1 MYVRREQEPAMKQVV
16 PLLVFLSL
24 SLVFFSCSSYIM
36 KEAYPTLN
44 DGLYDSEFPYRGC
57 SQQLEEIAQTVKRV
71 TIMVHY
77 KTYSFRRE
85 DSVRVSDVTGNFL
98 DRQETLS
105 AYQHHST
112 AGTGTLI
119 YKDNSRFALLT
130 CGHVV
135 DFSDT
140 IIARYVG
147 LDYRITPFIRSIS
160 IKTNQLVFLN
170 EVGGGIALD
179 VLALD
184 RTADLAILGQ
194 KLEPHQTTLLRVFA
208 YPLGKSKDLEWGSF
222 VYVFGYPAGYR
233 MVTKGIVSLSS
244 KPQGSFVVD
253 AVVSPGSSGS
263 IALAI
268 RDGVPNFELVGMIKM
283 IPAQTS
289 YVLTPAKEGDLE
301 YDPIEP
307 YHGEVF
313 VQRKAEIQQG
323 IAVAIPTEAIVA
335 FIERNHSRLSQR
347 GYDLTSWIRPAK
359 KETKAK

>member
-1 MYVRREQEPAMKQVV
+1 MKQVV
-16 PLLVFLSL
+16 SLLVFVSL
-24 SLVFFSCSSYIM
+24 SLVFFSCSAYVI

-71 TIMVHY
+71 TIIVHY

-85 DSVRVSDVTGNFL
+85 DSVRVTDITGDFL
-98 DRQETLS
+98 DRQETLA
-105 AYQHHST
+105 AYQNYST
-112 AGTGTLI
+112 AGTGTVI
-119 YKDNSRFALLT
+119 YKDNSRFALMT

-140 IIARYVG
+140 VISRHVG
-147 LDYRITPFIRSIS
+147 SDYRITPFIRSIS

-179 VLALD
+179 VLAFD

-194 KLEPHQTTLLRVFA
+194 KIEPLQSIALPVFS
-208 YPLGKSKDLEWGSF
+208 YPLGRSKDLEWGSF

-233 MVTKGIVSLSS
+233 MVTKGIVSLSA

-289 YVLTPAKEGDLE
+289 YVLTPSKDGDVE

-307 YHGEVF
+307 YHGEAF

-335 FIERNHSRLSQR
+335 FVEKNRSRLAQQ

>member
-1 MYVRREQEPAMKQVV
+1 MKQVV
-16 PLLVFLSL
+16 SLLVFVSL
-24 SLVFFSCSSYIM
+24 SFVLLSCSSYVL

-44 DGLYDSEFPYRGC
+44 DGMYDSEFPYNAC
-57 SQQLEEIAQTVKRV
+57 SQQLEEIAQTIKRV

-85 DSVRVSDVTGNFL
+85 DSVRVSDITGEFL
-98 DRQETLS
+98 DKQEPYV

-112 AGTGTLI
+112 AGTGTVI
-119 YKDNSRFALLT
+119 YKDNSKFAVIT

-140 IIARYVG
+140 IITRYVG
-147 LDYRITPFIRSIS
+147 ADYRLTPFIRSIA
-160 IKTNQLVFLN
+160 IKSNQLIFLTN
-170 EVGGGIALD
+170 EVGSGIALD
-179 VLALD
+179 ILAID
-184 RTADLAILGQ
+184 RTVDLAILGQ
-194 KLEPHQTTLLRVFA
+194 KIEPQQSTLLRVFS
-208 YPLGKSKDLEWGSF
+208 YPLGRAKELEWGSF

-233 MVTKGIVSLSS
+233 MVTKGIVSLSAR
-244 KPQGSFVVD
+244 PQGSFVVD
-253 AVVSPGSSGS
+253 AVVSPGASGS

-283 IPAQTS
+283 IPAQST
-289 YVLTPAKEGDLE
+289 YVLTPEKDGDVE
-301 YDPIEP
+301 YDPVEP

-335 FIERNHSRLSQR
+335 FIQKNRSRLANQ
-347 GYDLTSWIRPAK
+347 GYDLTSWINPPK
-359 KETKAK
+359 KEIKAK

>member
-1 MYVRREQEPAMKQVV
+1 MKQVFA
-16 PLLVFLSL
+16 LLSFISLTLVFS
-24 SLVFFSCSSYIM
+24 SCSSYVL

-44 DGLYDSEFPYRGC
+44 DGQYDSEFPYRGC

-85 DSVRVSDVTGNFL
+85 DSVRVQDITGDFL
-98 DRQETLS
+98 DRQETLA

-112 AGTGTLI
+112 AGTGTVIYVENGKVALI
-119 YKDNSRFALLT
+119 T
-130 CGHVV
+130 CSHVV

-140 IIARYVG
+140 VTTRYVG
-147 LDYRITPFIRSIS
+147 ADFKLTPFIRTIS
-160 IKTNQLVFLN
+160 VKTNQLIFLN

-179 VLALD
+179 ILALD

-194 KLEPHQTTLLRVFA
+194 TVEPHQTANLRVFS
-208 YPLGKSKDLEWGSF
+208 YPLGKSKELEWGSF

-233 MVTKGIVSLSS
+233 MVTKGIVSLSA

-253 AVVSPGSSGS
+253 AVVSPGASGS

-268 RDGVPNFELVGMIKM
+268 RDGVPHFELVGMIKM

-289 YVLTPAKEGDLE
+289 YILTPSKDGDVE
-301 YDPIEP
+301 YDPVEP
-307 YHGEVF
+307 YHGDMF

-335 FIERNHSRLSQR
+335 FVEKNQSRLAQR
-347 GYDLTSWIRPAK
+347 GYNLISWIRPAK
-359 KETKAK
+359 IESKAK

>member
-1 MYVRREQEPAMKQVV
+1 MKQTVA
-16 PLLVFLSL
+16 LLLSVFLSMI
-24 SLVFFSCSSYIM
+24 SFSCSSYVL

-71 TIMVHY
+71 TVMVHY

-85 DSVRVSDVTGNFL
+85 DSVRVSEITKDFL
-98 DRQETLS
+98 DRQETFA

-112 AGTGTLI
+112 AGTGTVIYAENEKIALI
-119 YKDNSRFALLT
+119 T
-130 CGHVV
+130 CAHVV

-140 IIARYVG
+140 VITRYVG
-147 LDYRITPFIRSIS
+147 TDFRFTPFVQTIS
-160 IKTNQLVFLN
+160 LKTNQLIFLN

-179 VLALD
+179 ILAFD

-194 KLEPHQTTLLRVFA
+194 KLEPRQMTAPLHVFG
-208 YPLGKSKDLEWGSF
+208 YPLGRSKELEWGSF

-233 MVTKGIVSLSS
+233 MVTKGIVSLSG

-253 AVVSPGSSGS
+253 AVMSPGSSGS

-268 RDGVPNFELVGMIKM
+268 RDGVPHFELVGMIKM

-289 YVLTPAKEGDLE
+289 YVLTPEKTGDVE
-301 YDPIEP
+301 YDPVEP
-307 YHGEVF
+307 YHGELF

-323 IAVAIPTEAIVA
+323 IAVAIPTESIIA
-335 FIERNHSRLSQR
+335 FIQKNNVRLAQS
-347 GYDLTSWIRPAK
+347 GYDLTSWIKPPK
-359 KETKAK
+359 KETKTQ